1 MTSTPTRLLAVL
13 FLLAGCTA
21 ADETIDPN
29 ASASAGVGQKASA
42 SGIASTDL
50 PGQPLPGTQ
59 EDLEVSVGDRVF
71 FDYDSAVLNA
81 EATAIL
87 DSQAAWLKQFP
98 DVIVTI
104 EGHADERG
112 TRDYNL
118 ALADRRANS
127 VRNYL
132 IALEVSETRVLS
144 ISYGEERPAEAGHND
159 AAWAANRR
167 AVTVISAVN

>member
-1 MTSTPTRLLAVL
+1 M
-13 FLLAGCTA
+13 
-21 ADETIDPN
+21 
-29 ASASAGVGQKASA
+29 
-42 SGIASTDL
+42 
-50 PGQPLPGTQ
+50 
-59 EDLEVSVGDRVF
+59 
-71 FDYDSAVLNA
+71 
-81 EATAIL
+81 
-87 DSQAAWLKQFP
+87 
-98 DVIVTI
+98 TI

-144 ISYGEERPAEAGHND
+144 ISYGEERPAEAGHDD

>member
-1 MTSTPTRLLAVL
+1 MISTSTRLLAL
-13 FLLAGCTA
+13 ILLLAGCTA
-21 ADETIDPN
+21 PDEMVDPSM
-29 ASASAGVGQKASA
+29 SASAGVGQKASA

-71 FDYDSAVLNA
+71 FDYDSAVLDA
-81 EATAIL
+81 KATAIL

-98 DVIVTI
+98 DIIVTI

-118 ALADRRANS
+118 ALADRRAHS

-132 IALEVSETRVLS
+132 IALDVPETRVLS
-144 ISYGEERPAEAGHND
+144 ISYGEERPAEPGHD
-159 AAWAANRR
+159 EVAWAANRR
-167 AVTVISAVN
+167 AVTLVSAVN